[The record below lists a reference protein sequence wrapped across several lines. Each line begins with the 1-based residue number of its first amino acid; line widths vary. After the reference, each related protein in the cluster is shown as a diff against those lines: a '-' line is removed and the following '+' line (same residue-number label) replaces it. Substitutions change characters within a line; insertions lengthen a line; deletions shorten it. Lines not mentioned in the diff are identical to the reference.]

1 MFKVSFIKH
10 SKVYT
15 TALFITLILIVL
27 QFVFPQHELVKTYF
41 IELTFS
47 SISAVIGC
55 IALITKFLLNI
66 LKIEISNSIK
76 NFINFFINKISYCF
90 IAIFGFCT
98 AMMIANIIS
107 ENYKLATL
115 YLILGLFGLIYSSAT
130 IFLNIKLEVRGY
142 LT

>member
-27 QFVFPQHELVKTYF
+27 QFIFPQHELVKTYF

-66 LKIEISNSIK
+66 LKIEISNTVK
-76 NFINFFINKISYCF
+76 KFINFFINKISYCY

-130 IFLNIKLEVRGY
+130 IFLNVKLEIHGY
-142 LT
+142 ST

>member
-10 SKVYT
+10 SKVYA

-27 QFVFPQHELVKTYF
+27 QFLFPQHELVKTYF

-66 LKIEISNSIK
+66 LKIEISNSAK
-76 NFINFFINKISYCF
+76 KFINFFINKISYCY

-107 ENYKLATL
+107 ENYKLAML

-130 IFLNIKLEVRGY
+130 VFLNVKLEIHGY
-142 LT
+142 ST